1 MNENYK
7 NLESTAIE
15 DSGKVVAIALNTV
28 PMVGSVMSDIANEVI
43 AKRQN
48 RRLNNFLISLAE
60 KLKGVSAK
68 INRDFI
74 SKEEFQDLTEDIFSK
89 AAKTKQKEKL
99 EALKA
104 IFLNTVL
111 ADKPNYNEAVE
122 MTVLVERWQPRHI
135 ILLKILSNPIEAN
148 EQMGRVVGNGSRL
161 PTSISDILKLLL
173 PRWDEEQIERTWQ
186 ELYDVRIHNTEG
198 VRTTITDRG
207 IHQLENRLTDYGIK
221 VVRYLKEP
229 V

>member
-7 NLESTAIE
+7 NPVSTAIE
-15 DSGKVVAIALNTV
+15 DSGKVIAVALNAV
-28 PMVGSVMSDIANEVI
+28 PMVGGVMSAIANEVI

-48 RRLNNFLISLAE
+48 RRLNKFLVSLAE
-60 KLKGVSAK
+60 KLKGVSEK

-89 AAKTKQKEKL
+89 AAETRQKEKL

-111 ADKPNYNEAVE
+111 ADNPHYNEAVE
-122 MTVLVERWQPRHI
+122 MVALVERWQPRHI
-135 ILLKILSNPIEAN
+135 VLLKILSNPIEAN
-148 EQMGRVVGNGSRL
+148 EHMGKVVGNGGRL
-161 PTSISDILKLLL
+161 STSLFDILKPLL
-173 PRWDEEQIERTWQ
+173 PTWDEEQIERTWL
-186 ELYDVRIHNTEG
+186 ELYDVRIHKTDG
-198 VRTTITDRG
+198 VRTMVTDRG
-207 IHQLENRLTDYGIK
+207 IHQLENRLTEYGIK

>member
-7 NLESTAIE
+7 DLKSTTIE
-15 DSGKVVAIALNTV
+15 DSVKVVAIALNTI
-28 PMVGSVMSDIANEVI
+28 PIAGGVMSDIANEVI

-48 RRLNNFLISLAE
+48 RRLNNFLVSLAE
-60 KLKGVSAK
+60 KLKGVSEK

-89 AAKTKQKEKL
+89 AAETRQQEKL
-99 EALKA
+99 EALRA

-122 MTVLVERWQPRHI
+122 MTALVERWQSRHI
-135 ILLKILSNPIEAN
+135 VLLKILSNPIEAN
-148 EQMGRVVGNGSRL
+148 EQMRRVVGNGSRL
-161 PTSISDILKLLL
+161 STSISDILKLLL
-173 PRWDEEQIERTWQ
+173 PTWDEEQIERTWQ
-186 ELYDVRIHNTEG
+186 ELYDARIHRTDG
-198 VRTTITDRG
+198 VRTMITDRG
-207 IHQLENRLTDYGIK
+207 IHQLENRLTEYGIK
-221 VVRYLKEP
+221 VVRYIKEP

>member
-15 DSGKVVAIALNTV
+15 DSGKVIAVALNAV
-28 PMVGSVMSDIANEVI
+28 PMVGGVMSDIANEVI

-48 RRLNNFLISLAE
+48 RRLNKFLVSLAE
-60 KLKGVSAK
+60 KLKGVSEK

-89 AAKTKQKEKL
+89 AAETRQKEKL
-99 EALKA
+99 KALKA

-122 MTVLVERWQPRHI
+122 MAALVERWQPRHI

-148 EQMGRVVGNGSRL
+148 EQMGRVVGNGGRL
-161 PTSISDILKLLL
+161 STSISDILKPLL
-173 PRWDEEQIERTWQ
+173 PTWDEEQIERTWL
-186 ELYDVRIHNTEG
+186 ELYDARIHKTDG

-221 VVRYLKEP
+221 VVSYIKEP

>member
-7 NLESTAIE
+7 NLESTAVE

-28 PMVGSVMSDIANEVI
+28 PMVGGIMSDIANEVI

-48 RRLNNFLISLAE
+48 RRLNNFLVSLAK
-60 KLKGVSAK
+60 KLKGVSEK

-89 AAKTKQKEKL
+89 AAETKQKEKL

-111 ADKPNYNEAVE
+111 SDKPNYNE
-122 MTVLVERWQPRHI
+122 LPIW
-135 ILLKILSNPIEAN
+135 LYWLS
-148 EQMGRVVGNGSRL
+148 VGSL
-161 PTSISDILKLLL
+161 DILF
-173 PRWDEEQIERTWQ
+173 
-186 ELYDVRIHNTEG
+186 
-198 VRTTITDRG
+198 
-207 IHQLENRLTDYGIK
+207 
-221 VVRYLKEP
+221 
-229 V
+229 

>member
-1 MNENYK
+1 MNESYK
-7 NLESTAIE
+7 DLEPTDIE
-15 DSGKVVAIALNTV
+15 DSAKVAAIALNAI
-28 PMVGSVMSDIANEVI
+28 PGVGSVMAGVANEII
-43 AKRQN
+43 AKRQS

-60 KLKGVSAK
+60 KVKSVSEK
-68 INRDFI
+68 INRDFCNR
-74 SKEEFQDLTEDIFSK
+74 EEFHDLAEDIFSK
-89 AAKTKQKEKL
+89 AAETRQKEKL

-122 MTVLVERWQPRHI
+122 MAALVERWQPRHI

-148 EQMGRVVGNGSRL
+148 DQMGRVVGNGSRS
-161 PTSISDILKLLL
+161 PTSISDILKPLLST
-173 PRWDEEQIERTWQ
+173 WDEEQIERTWL
-186 ELYDVRIHNTEG
+186 ELYDARIHKTDG

-221 VVRYLKEP
+221 VVRYIKEP

>member
-1 MNENYK
+1 MNGNYK

-28 PMVGSVMSDIANEVI
+28 PMVGGIMSGIANEVI

-48 RRLNNFLISLAE
+48 RRLNNFLVSLAK
-60 KLKGVSAK
+60 KLKGVSEK

-89 AAKTKQKEKL
+89 AAETKQKEKL

-111 ADKPNYNEAVE
+111 SDKPNYNEAAE
-122 MTVLVERWQPRHI
+122 MRESP
-135 ILLKILSNPIEAN
+135 
-148 EQMGRVVGNGSRL
+148 
-161 PTSISDILKLLL
+161 
-173 PRWDEEQIERTWQ
+173 
-186 ELYDVRIHNTEG
+186 
-198 VRTTITDRG
+198 
-207 IHQLENRLTDYGIK
+207 NRL
-221 VVRYLKEP
+221 RH
-229 V
+229 

>member
-15 DSGKVVAIALNTV
+15 NSGKVVAIALNTV
-28 PMVGSVMSDIANEVI
+28 PMVGGIMSGIANEVI

-48 RRLNNFLISLAE
+48 RRLNIFLVSLAK
-60 KLKGVSAK
+60 KLKGVSEK

-89 AAKTKQKEKL
+89 AAETKQKEKL

-111 ADKPNYNEAVE
+111 SDKPNYNEVAE
-122 MTVLVERWQPRHI
+122 MAVLVERW
-135 ILLKILSNPIEAN
+135 
-148 EQMGRVVGNGSRL
+148 
-161 PTSISDILKLLL
+161 
-173 PRWDEEQIERTWQ
+173 
-186 ELYDVRIHNTEG
+186 
-198 VRTTITDRG
+198 
-207 IHQLENRLTDYGIK
+207 
-221 VVRYLKEP
+221 
-229 V
+229 